1 VLSRAVYEEIDM
13 TRWRRFLGVAML
25 ALIGS
30 GAAMASDPYPT
41 RPVRV
46 IVGFAAGGPTDVL
59 ARVMTQWLS
68 DRLGQQF
75 VVDNRTGAGG
85 NIAAEAVI
93 KAPPDGYTILVIVT
107 ANVINPSLFP
117 NLPFNF
123 LRDITGVAGL
133 ARISYVVAVGSSLPI
148 CNIAELI
155 THAKA
160 NAGKITFASGG
171 IGSSSHLSTEIFKGM
186 TGTDL
191 VHVPYK
197 GNAAAYADLIGG
209 RVSMILAD
217 RLSALPHLQSGALRA
232 IAVTSTARFEAMP
245 DVPTVSETVPGYE
258 ASAFYGFGVPRGT
271 PPEIIDKLNATIN
284 AGHRDPKIKTRFTE
298 LDAVSIVASVSE
310 FGAFMTTEAE
320 RWARVIKAS
329 GAKAE

>member
-1 VLSRAVYEEIDM
+1 M
-13 TRWRRFLGVAML
+13 TRWRRLLGLAML

-30 GAAMASDPYPT
+30 GTAMAADPYPT

-85 NIAAEAVI
+85 NIATEAVI

-123 LRDITGVAGL
+123 LRDMTGVAGL

-148 CNIAELI
+148 RNIAELI

-217 RLSALPHLQSGALRA
+217 RLSAMPHIQSGALRA
-232 IAVTSTARFEAMP
+232 IAVTSTSRFEAMP
-245 DVPTVSETVPGYE
+245 DVPTVAETVPGYE

-271 PPEIIDKLNATIN
+271 
-284 AGHRDPKIKTRFTE
+284 
-298 LDAVSIVASVSE
+298 
-310 FGAFMTTEAE
+310 
-320 RWARVIKAS
+320 
-329 GAKAE
+329 

>member
-1 VLSRAVYEEIDM
+1 MLVSRW
-13 TRWRRFLGVAML
+13 WRLLCVALLTLIASSIAL
-25 ALIGS
+25 A
-30 GAAMASDPYPT
+30 ADPYPT

-59 ARVMTQWLS
+59 ARVMTQWLG

-75 VVDNRTGAGG
+75 IVDNRTGAGG
-85 NIAAEAVI
+85 NIATEAVV

-133 ARISYVVAVGSSLPI
+133 ARISYVVAIHPGLPI
-148 CNIAELI
+148 RNIAELI
-155 THAKA
+155 TYAKA

-171 IGSSSHLSTEIFKGM
+171 IGSSSHLSTEIFKGI
-186 TGTDL
+186 TGTNL

-197 GNAAAYADLIGG
+197 GNAAAYADLVGG

-217 RLSALPHLQSGALRA
+217 RLSAMPHIQSGGLRA
-232 IAVTSTARFEAMP
+232 IAVTSTSRFEAMP
-245 DVPTVSETVPGYE
+245 DVPAVAETVPGYE

-271 PPEIIDKLNATIN
+271 PPDIIERLNTVIN
-284 AGHRDPKIKTRFTE
+284 AGHRDAKIKARFAE
-298 LDAVSIVASVSE
+298 LDAVSITGTSGE
-310 FGAFMTTEAE
+310 FNAFMATEAG
-320 RWARVIKAS
+320 RWAQAIKAS

>member
-1 VLSRAVYEEIDM
+1 M
-13 TRWRRFLGVAML
+13 TRWRRFLSVAML

-30 GAAMASDPYPT
+30 GAAMAADPYPT

-85 NIAAEAVI
+85 NIATEAVI

-133 ARISYVVAVGSSLPI
+133 TRISYVVALHPSVPVR
-148 CNIAELI
+148 NIAELI
-155 THAKA
+155 AHAKA

-197 GNAAAYADLIGG
+197 GIAAAYADLIGG
-209 RVSMILAD
+209 RVHMILAD
-217 RLSALPHLQSGALRA
+217 RLSASPHLQSGALRP
-232 IAVTSTARFEAMP
+232 IAVTSTTRFEAMP
-245 DVPTVSETVPGYE
+245 DVPTVAETVPGYE

-271 PPEIIDKLNATIN
+271 PPEIIDKLNTTIN
-284 AGHRDPKIKTRFTE
+284 AGHRDPRIKARFTE
-298 LDAVSIVASVSE
+298 LDAVSIVASSSE
-310 FGAFMTTEAE
+310 FGGFMTTEAE

>member
-1 VLSRAVYEEIDM
+1 MSKN
-13 TRWRRFLGVAML
+13 RWPRILIATLL
-25 ALIGS
+25 ALF
-30 GAAMASDPYPT
+30 GAGVVFAADPYPT

-68 DRLGQQF
+68 DRLGQPF
-75 VVDNRTGAGG
+75 IVDNRTGAGG
-85 NIAAEAVI
+85 NIATEAVI
-93 KAPPDGYTILVIVT
+93 KAPPDGHTILVIVT

-123 LRDITGVAGL
+123 LRDIAGVAGL
-133 ARISYVVAVGSSLPI
+133 ARISYVVAINPSLPI
-148 CNIAELI
+148 RNIAELI
-155 THAKA
+155 AYAKA
-160 NAGKITFASGG
+160 NTGKITFASGG

-191 VHVPYK
+191 AHIPYK

-217 RLSALPHLQSGALRA
+217 RLSVGQHIQSGALRA

-245 DVPTVSETVPGYE
+245 EMPTVAETVPGYE

-271 PPEIIDKLNATIN
+271 PTDIIDKLNATIN
-284 AGHRDPKIKTRFTE
+284 AGHRDARIRARFAE
-298 LDAVSIVASVSE
+298 LDAVPIVATAAE
-310 FGAFMTTEAE
+310 FNGFMATEAV
-320 RWARVIKAS
+320 RWAQAIKAS
-329 GAKAE
+329 GAKVD

>member
-1 VLSRAVYEEIDM
+1 M
-13 TRWRRFLGVAML
+13 TRWQHFLGLAML

-30 GAAMASDPYPT
+30 GAAFAADPYPT

-85 NIAAEAVI
+85 NIATEAVI

-123 LRDITGVAGL
+123 MRDITGVAGL
-133 ARISYVVAVGSSLPI
+133 ARISYVVAVGSALPI
-148 CNIAELI
+148 RNITELI
-155 THAKA
+155 AYAKT
-160 NAGKITFASGG
+160 NAGKVTFASGG

-217 RLSALPHLQSGALRA
+217 RLSAMPHIQSGALRA
-232 IAVTSTARFEAMP
+232 IAVTSTSRFEAMP
-245 DVPTVSETVPGYE
+245 DIPTVAETVAGYE

-271 PPEIIDKLNATIN
+271 PPEIIDKLNTTIS
-284 AGHRDPKIKTRFTE
+284 AGHRDPKIKARFTE

>member
-1 VLSRAVYEEIDM
+1 M
-13 TRWRRFLGVAML
+13 TRWQHFLGLAML

-30 GAAMASDPYPT
+30 GAAFAADPYPT

-85 NIAAEAVI
+85 NIATEAVI

-123 LRDITGVAGL
+123 MRDITGVAGL
-133 ARISYVVAVGSSLPI
+133 ARISYVVAVGSALPI
-148 CNIAELI
+148 RNITELI
-155 THAKA
+155 AYAKT
-160 NAGKITFASGG
+160 NAGKVTFASGG
-171 IGSSSHLSTEIFKGM
+171 IGSSSHLSTEILKGM
-186 TGTDL
+186 TGADL

-217 RLSALPHLQSGALRA
+217 RLSAMPHIQSGALRA
-232 IAVTSTARFEAMP
+232 IAVTSTSRFEAMP
-245 DVPTVSETVPGYE
+245 DIPTVAETVAGYE

-271 PPEIIDKLNATIN
+271 PPEIIDKLNTTIS
-284 AGHRDPKIKTRFTE
+284 AGHRDPKIKARFTE

>member
-1 VLSRAVYEEIDM
+1 M
-13 TRWRRFLGVAML
+13 
-25 ALIGS
+25 
-30 GAAMASDPYPT
+30 
-41 RPVRV
+41 RV

-59 ARVMTQWLS
+59 ARVTTQWLG

-75 VVDNRTGAGG
+75 IVDNRTGAGG
-85 NIAAEAVI
+85 NIATEAVV

-133 ARISYVVAVGSSLPI
+133 ARISYVVAVHPGLPI
-148 CNIAELI
+148 RTITELI
-155 THAKA
+155 AHAKA

-209 RVSMILAD
+209 RVSMILVD
-217 RLSALPHLQSGALRA
+217 RLSAMPHIQSGALRA
-232 IAVTSTARFEAMP
+232 VGVTSTNRFEAMP
-245 DVPTVSETVPGYE
+245 DVPSVAETVPDYE

-271 PPEIIDKLNATIN
+271 PIEIINRLNTAIN
-284 AGHRDPKIKTRFTE
+284 AGHRDANIRIRFAE
-298 LDAVSIVASVSE
+298 LDAVSIIATPGE
-310 FGAFMTTEAE
+310 FNAFMATEAGRWRKPSRRPE
-320 RWARVIKAS
+320 RRRGSDGEDAS
-329 GAKAE
+329 PNLDRIVLTPIPRQGDVPVLWKR

>member
-1 VLSRAVYEEIDM
+1 M
-13 TRWRRFLGVAML
+13 TRWRRLLGLAML

-30 GAAMASDPYPT
+30 GTAMAADPYPT

-85 NIAAEAVI
+85 NIATEAVI

-123 LRDITGVAGL
+123 LRDMTGVAGL

-148 CNIAELI
+148 RNIAELI

-217 RLSALPHLQSGALRA
+217 RLSAMPHIQSGALRA
-232 IAVTSTARFEAMP
+232 IAVTSTSRFEAMP
-245 DVPTVSETVPGYE
+245 DVPTVAETVPGYE

-271 PPEIIDKLNATIN
+271 PPEIIDKLNTTIN
-284 AGHRDPKIKTRFTE
+284 AGHRDQRIKARFTE
-298 LDAVSIVASVSE
+298 LDAVSIVASASE

-320 RWARVIKAS
+320 RWAKAIKAS

>member
-1 VLSRAVYEEIDM
+1 M
-13 TRWRRFLGVAML
+13 TRWQHFLGLAML

-30 GAAMASDPYPT
+30 GAAFAADPYPT

-68 DRLGQQF
+68 DHLGQRF

-85 NIAAEAVI
+85 NIATEAVI

-133 ARISYVVAVGSSLPI
+133 SRISYVVAVGSSLPI
-148 CNIAELI
+148 RNITELI
-155 THAKA
+155 AYAKT
-160 NAGKITFASGG
+160 NAGKVTFASGG

-217 RLSALPHLQSGALRA
+217 RLSAMPHIQSGALRA
-232 IAVTSTARFEAMP
+232 IAVTSTSRFEAMP
-245 DVPTVSETVPGYE
+245 DIPTVAETVAGYE

-271 PPEIIDKLNATIN
+271 PAEIIDKLNTTIN
-284 AGHRDPKIKTRFTE
+284 AGHRDPKIKARFTE
-298 LDAVSIVASVSE
+298 LDAVSIVASASE

-320 RWARVIKAS
+320 RWARVIKSS